1 MKVKW
6 QNWSQNVISMS
17 TLQLTPNKYW
27 NSIPNLQKIAKYTD
41 IESKK
46 QKRHSS
52 TRSFHQIINLSK
64 WTAKM
69 CAFCLCLLIVI
80 HYWSIFNST
89 LHHSLWHT
97 CQISEGGKHSGADR
111 LYHSAVQWLQGSA
124 PISDVISTIDL
135 LRQKKK
141 KIFRVFRQETHKWRG
156 TPFLRRYKS
165 ARVHSAR
172 TLNATHP
179 WARGGERLLRTR
191 RARDGCISEQIC

>member
-1 MKVKW
+1 
-6 QNWSQNVISMS
+6 
-17 TLQLTPNKYW
+17 
-27 NSIPNLQKIAKYTD
+27 
-41 IESKK
+41 
-46 QKRHSS
+46 
-52 TRSFHQIINLSK
+52 
-64 WTAKM
+64 M

-97 CQISEGGKHSGADR
+97 CQISEGGKPSGADR

-135 LRQKKK
+135 LRQK
-141 KIFRVFRQETHKWRG
+141 IFGFSPRVSARDTQVKG

-172 TLNATHP
+172 SLNATHRRAAENACY
-179 WARGGERLLRTR
+179 ARGERETGAFPSKSVKWLNFKKYDSGFWNEHSPDGSSKKLCCGGNGAVTCQRDREEITGATENVIVFLLN
-191 RARDGCISEQIC
+191 